1 MPTSRAR
8 VRRRRPAFA
17 LIAVLLLTALALVCA
32 FGALR
37 ATASFERENENLVAL
52 GCARSAALAGA
63 KIALADLQTYTGT
76 DACATAKIVP
86 SASAS
91 EWLGAWHGERIRQEF
106 SSGAVPLVSA
116 RGVFAGTRSC
126 FLRDAARMSAPAEV
140 PWEKLGENVRF
151 AYFILDE
158 SLRASAARRERE
170 AHLRRF
176 GGDPETLARL
186 RRQVP
191 RNTHFAHFLDG
202 ETLPA
207 ALFPEKLAAAPDEK
221 ILLAA
226 LGDAVPRERR
236 AAARETFTLDAQ
248 GVPADW
254 PRRALKFDFFDEK
267 NAAQDKKRTDRNGRN
282 IGKLT
287 DHVEQKTVFCGNVH
301 LIEIRF
307 FQRRVHAVEFAL
319 FELFVRKRTDQPHR
333 VDIFLHGEVE
343 LRIVLADVERDAA
356 RRLCILKKRDEKEG
370 RDNGGDQQ
378 HPCTVERQ
386 NHA

>member
-32 FGALR
+32 FGALK

-91 EWLGAWHGERIRQEF
+91 EWLGAWHGKRIRQEF

-202 ETLPA
+202 GRRILSHRSLLTQPRNLRVRALQPLAEILRFDTPTLQSSG
-207 ALFPEKLAAAPDEK
+207 KLRRLIRVFRNGRHAVTISLILAPQTLAGLRSPLEHSLIIVPFLRNGAQLARK
-221 ILLAA
+221 TNYLAA
-226 LGDAVPRERR
+226 L
-236 AAARETFTLDAQ
+236 
-248 GVPADW
+248 
-254 PRRALKFDFFDEK
+254 
-267 NAAQDKKRTDRNGRN
+267 
-282 IGKLT
+282 I
-287 DHVEQKTVFCGNVH
+287 
-301 LIEIRF
+301 
-307 FQRRVHAVEFAL
+307 
-319 FELFVRKRTDQPHR
+319 
-333 VDIFLHGEVE
+333 
-343 LRIVLADVERDAA
+343 
-356 RRLCILKKRDEKEG
+356 
-370 RDNGGDQQ
+370 
-378 HPCTVERQ
+378 
-386 NHA
+386 